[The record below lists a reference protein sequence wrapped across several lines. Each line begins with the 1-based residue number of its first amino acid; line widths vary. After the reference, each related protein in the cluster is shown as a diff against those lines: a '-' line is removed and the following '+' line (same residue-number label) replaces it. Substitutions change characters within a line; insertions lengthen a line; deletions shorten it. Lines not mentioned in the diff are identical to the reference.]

1 MSPMLRIVLRR
12 LALSIPLLL
21 VVSAITFLLESFVP
35 GDPARTLLGL
45 NASPEQYD
53 ALRAALHLDRPIA
66 VQYGLYLGDALRGD
80 LGRSL
85 FTDEPVLTM
94 IGQRLPVTLALV
106 VGATA
111 VASLIGVLLGVYSAT
126 AGRFARRLTDVVS
139 LLGGALPSFW
149 IALLLVALFAVQ
161 LAIFPAT
168 GYTPFEESPRQWGAS
183 LVLPVVAL
191 AIGGVAMIAK
201 VTRDAML
208 TTLGRDY
215 IRTLRASGIAPASIV
230 WKHALRG
237 AGMPVATTIG
247 LTMIAFIPGTILIE
261 NVFTLPGLG
270 TTVVAATNQH
280 DLPVVQGVAITF
292 TAMVITVNLLVDVCY
307 GLLNPKVRAE

>member
-1 MSPMLRIVLRR
+1 MLPIILRR
-12 LALSIPLLL
+12 LGLSVPLLL

-45 NASPEQYD
+45 NATPEQYA
-53 ALRAALHLDRPIA
+53 ALRAALHLNQP
-66 VQYGLYLGDALRGD
+66 VVTQYWLYLSGVLHGD
-80 LGRSL
+80 LGSSL
-85 FTDEPVLTM
+85 FTDEPVLGL

-106 VGATA
+106 IGATGL
-111 VASLIGVLLGVYSAT
+111 ASLVGVLLGVFSAT
-126 AGRFARRLTDVVS
+126 RGRVGRRVVDVVS
-139 LLGGALPSFW
+139 LLGGALPNFW
-149 IALLLVALFAVQ
+149 IALLLVALFAVKFA
-161 LAIFPAT
+161 LFPAT
-168 GYTPFEESPRQWGAS
+168 GYTPFTQSPGQWANG

-208 TTLGRDY
+208 STLGLDHV
-215 IRTLRASGIAPASIV
+215 RTLRASGISPASIV

-237 AGMPVATTIG
+237 CGLPVVTTIG

-270 TTVVAATNQH
+270 TTVVDATNQH
-280 DLPVVQGVAITF
+280 DLPVVQGVALTF
-292 TAMVITVNLLVDVCY
+292 TVLVIVVNLLVDVLY
-307 GLLNPKVRAE
+307 GLLNPKVRAQ